1 MSQAFSLGQNIARI
15 LANQESMTA
24 TLNSQSNQISMLSTQ
39 LAAVDSNITDLTNSV
54 ERLSGLIDQLNASMT
69 NAENQLG
76 AVNRKLSTEW
86 DEDGN
91 VIPVERS

>member
-69 NAENQLG
+69 SAESQLG
-76 AVNRKLSTEW
+76 EVNRKLSTEW